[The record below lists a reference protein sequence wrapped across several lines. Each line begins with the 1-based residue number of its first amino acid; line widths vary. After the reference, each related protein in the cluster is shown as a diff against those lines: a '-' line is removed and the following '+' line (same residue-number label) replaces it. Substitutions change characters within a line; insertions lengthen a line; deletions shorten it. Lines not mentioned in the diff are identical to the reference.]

1 MPYSKI
7 KLYAVIQL
15 LLFSCL
21 SFRIAAVEVA
31 DLYLVKT
38 PIAEQSKTALW
49 KASLGGFKEVL
60 IRKSGSRDILQSY
73 EVQNAYSR
81 VTSYLQRFKY
91 SNQTDSSVEE
101 SYIIE
106 LHFEP
111 RLIDSLIQ
119 ESKMTVWGINRP
131 VTILWLVVQDQN
143 GRNIVRESIE
153 SSELEKLITANA
165 TRRGVPVILPLMD
178 LEDEMLVSMSD
189 IWGRFPTT
197 IREAS
202 KRYDADSVL
211 YGRIRQDGAGWVG
224 QFGYVDD
231 SEQQIFEVV
240 EDNKENIINS
250 LTDRLADT
258 LCAKYCIVEQEGK
271 KQEVFLE
278 LSDVTSFKQ
287 FKLAE
292 SYLNG
297 LSSIRRVELIAI
309 DGQKANFKLT
319 LLGQLESVIEGIGLN
334 QKMVAREQTENS
346 KPSQDDESDLNGSGQ
361 NLPTNQDDLTAED
374 NNDLTDTSPDS
385 KVDSEQE
392 SKQNVQTLFYR
403 WIG

>member
-1 MPYSKI
+1 M
-7 KLYAVIQL
+7 
-15 LLFSCL
+15 
-21 SFRIAAVEVA
+21 AVEVA

-49 KASLGGFKEVL
+49 KASLSGFKEVL

-91 SNQTDSSVEE
+91 SNQTDSSIEE
-101 SYIIE
+101 PYIIE

-119 ESKMTVWGINRP
+119 DSKMTVWGINRP
-131 VTILWLVVQDQN
+131 VTILWLVVEDEN
-143 GRNIVRESIE
+143 SRSIIRETIE
-153 SSELEKLITANA
+153 ISELQQLITANA

-202 KRYDADSVL
+202 KRYDADSIV
-211 YGRIRQDGAGWVG
+211 YGRIRQDGASWVG

-231 SEQQIFEVV
+231 SEQQIFDLV
-240 EDNKENIINS
+240 EDNKENVISS

-271 KQEVFLE
+271 KQEVYLE
-278 LSDVTSFKQ
+278 LSDVSSFKQ

-292 SYLNG
+292 AYLNG
-297 LSSIRRVELIAI
+297 LSSIRRVELVAI
-309 DGQKANFKLT
+309 DGQKASFKLT
-319 LLGQLESVIEGIGLN
+319 LLGQLESVIEGISLN
-334 QKMVAREQTENS
+334 QKMVAREQ
-346 KPSQDDESDLNGSGQ
+346 KDETTATQ
-361 NLPTNQDDLTAED
+361 NVEDDLTTSDQEQSNSQQQPTIED
-374 NNDLTDTSPDS
+374 SSELTGASPDS
-385 KVDSEQE
+385 TANSEEQV
-392 SKQNVQTLFYR
+392 KQDVRTLFYR